1 MNWIDVKQMMPDN
14 NGICICYQP
23 ITAEDQIQA
32 ILNDEEM
39 YDENDGVICC
49 IYLNGLF
56 LTPSFT
62 SNELIICDGVTHW
75 MQMPFPPKN

>member
-1 MNWIDVKQMMPDN
+1 
-14 NGICICYQP
+14 
-23 ITAEDQIQA
+23 
-32 ILNDEEM
+32 M

-75 MQMPFPPKN
+75 MEMPFPPKN